1 MRRRSCGRLL
11 LAQRSTST
19 QRRDRTG

>member
-19 QRRDRTG
+19 QRRDRAG